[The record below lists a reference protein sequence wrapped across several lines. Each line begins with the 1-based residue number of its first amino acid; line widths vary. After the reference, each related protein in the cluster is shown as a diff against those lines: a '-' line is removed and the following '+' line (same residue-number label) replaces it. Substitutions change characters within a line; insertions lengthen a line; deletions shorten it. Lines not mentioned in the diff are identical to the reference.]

1 MQFKRRLVG
10 RQVSLLSMVLCASCA
25 PRGRYTWW
33 TKNNPRFKYI
43 VYKPNKNKL
52 WNIKYIRIRRQKS
65 MIICCDM
72 WMICL
77 ELNWF
82 FYDPCRISQLSE
94 FMDVTFFGMSR
105 LNNFLLIDTTDRS
118 KNSSDHLRIFFETH
132 PLFCHQHFFNM
143 KDSVVFLGLKLLIL
157 IKLSVFKL
165 IYNL

>member
-1 MQFKRRLVG
+1 MAARC
-10 RQVSLLSMVLCASCA
+10 LCSRCIYV
-25 PRGRYTWW
+25 PHVEDTPSGQKIILGWSTL
-33 TKNNPRFKYI
+33 YI
-43 VYKPNKNKL
+43 NQ
-52 WNIKYIRIRRQKS
+52 IKIYYEISSIYEYVDKKS

-82 FYDPCRISQLSE
+82 FCDPCRIFQLSE

-165 IYNL
+165 IYNPYIQRN